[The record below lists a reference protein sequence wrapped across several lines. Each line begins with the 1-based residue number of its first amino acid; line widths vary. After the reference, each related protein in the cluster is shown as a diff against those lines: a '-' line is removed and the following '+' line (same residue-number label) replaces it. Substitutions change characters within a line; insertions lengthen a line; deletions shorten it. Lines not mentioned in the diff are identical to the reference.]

1 VLVVDA
7 SVILKWLITDPEIEP
22 DTDRAVRLMEYI
34 LAEGGEV
41 IQPPHWLAEV
51 AAVLSRISP
60 STVAKDVERLK
71 ALELPVLS
79 DSNAYRRACNLA
91 IELNQHVFD
100 TLYHAV
106 AIESPG
112 AVLVTADERYA
123 KVAGAKGR
131 VVRLA
136 EWAKP
141 EVEPTSPPRRG
152 QSRST

>member
-1 VLVVDA
+1 MLVVDA
-7 SVILKWLITDPEIEP
+7 SVVLKWLMTDPEIEP
-22 DTDRAVRLMEYI
+22 DTDRAIQLMDYI

-51 AAVLSRISP
+51 AAELSRISP
-60 STVAKDVERLK
+60 STVTKDVERLI
-71 ALELPVLS
+71 ALELPVRTDS
-79 DSNAYRRACNLA
+79 DVYRRACDLA

-123 KVAGAKGR
+123 KAASAKGS
-131 VVRLA
+131 VVRLSA
-136 EWAKP
+136 WTKREAD
-141 EVEPTSPPRRG
+141 
-152 QSRST
+152 